1 MNPIRHIRRFVGVLA
16 GLTAAVLLATP
27 AFARDVPNFPDAY
40 PGRIVPTP
48 VPASVPAQI
57 KYRTIVAGGMPGW
70 QITLIALGAALVAVA
85 ATLLLARIVAA
96 HRAAPATSG

>member
-1 MNPIRHIRRFVGVLA
+1 MNPIRYIRRFVGVLA
-16 GLTAAVLLATP
+16 GLTAALLVATP
-27 AFARDVPNFPDAY
+27 AFARDVPNPPDAY
-40 PGRIVPTP
+40 PGRIVPTR

-57 KYRTIVAGGMPGW
+57 QYRTIVAGGMPGW

-96 HRAAPATSG
+96 HRAAPATNG